1 MTRHDLNTRLF
12 AAELDCCNSPD
23 DILNLL
29 QKQAFSRFSKEDE
42 KLLAWLNPAVLFSS
56 RFQQRLAKVIGLVG
70 RFALSSFLFFY
81 MCFAAALTRARM
93 IPTGIGVL
101 L

>member
-1 MTRHDLNTRLF
+1 MTRHDLNTRFF
-12 AAELDCCNSPD
+12 AAELDCCSSLD

-42 KLLAWLNPAVLFSS
+42 KLLAWLNPAVLCSS

-70 RFALSSFLFFY
+70 RLLFLPSCSSTCVWQPLSESPV
-81 MCFAAALTRARM
+81 R
-93 IPTGIGVL
+93 G
-101 L
+101 